1 MHPSLSSQDFLLSKA
16 VEESKRSFDV
26 QSEEEEELE
35 ELSPPSYLVNS
46 PATSEIGCIESISE
60 LEKKEC
66 LPNGN
71 QDAST
76 HPSPSSQDFLFLK
89 AVEESYEG
97 LNWQTE
103 EEDELTPPSF
113 LNSPSTSE
121 LNMLE
126 R

>member
-1 MHPSLSSQDFLLSKA
+1 M
-16 VEESKRSFDV
+16 

-35 ELSPPSYLVNS
+35 ELTPPSYLVNS
-46 PATSEIGCIESISE
+46 PATSEIGCIGGSSE
-60 LEKKEC
+60 LENGESM
-66 LPNGN
+66 PNCN
-71 QDAST
+71 QDAPT

-89 AVEESYEG
+89 AVEELCEEP
-97 LNWQTE
+97 NWQTE